1 MKEKELIV
9 KPVVKRIFSLMLGE
23 LTKRSQCRLNELC
36 QLKSLSNFNSVFGT
50 KRIIFVLNIEEQTFT
65 NAAIVADE
73 TS

>member
-1 MKEKELIV
+1 
-9 KPVVKRIFSLMLGE
+9 MLGK

-36 QLKSLSNFNSVFGT
+36 QLKSLSIFNSVFGT